1 MVRDRTLGSRIFE
14 ISNAVFLTIF
24 AILTII
30 PVFYIIVAS
39 FTSTGV
45 ITLPITFSLDGY
57 RYIFSTNSIL
67 NGLGVSVYLTIV
79 GTIFNLLFTSLM
91 AYPLAR
97 TDLIGRR
104 PIMFLVLFSMLFNG
118 GFIPT
123 YLVVKNLG
131 LLDSLWSLIFVGLIN
146 AFNLIV
152 LRNFFMQLPEALEES
167 AKIDGCNDYG
177 ILFRIILPLSG
188 PAIATFALFYAVGHW
203 NAYFSAILYINDP
216 MKWPI
221 QVWLRQIVILS
232 QGGIGDSLGTESAT
246 IMPPASAIKN
256 AVIVV
261 ATVPIVMVYPFLQKH
276 FTKGILLGSIKG

>member
-1 MVRDRTLGSRIFE
+1 VVRDRTLGSRIFE